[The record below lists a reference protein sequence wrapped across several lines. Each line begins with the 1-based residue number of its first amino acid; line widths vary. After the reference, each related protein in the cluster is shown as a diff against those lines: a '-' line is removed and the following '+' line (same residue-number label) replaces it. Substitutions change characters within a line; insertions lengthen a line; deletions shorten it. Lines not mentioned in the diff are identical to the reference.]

1 MNPKGKR
8 VLIIGGGITGLT
20 LAYRLQEKFFRSKEN
35 AEIILVESTPRIGGI
50 IETEQKDGFI
60 FEKGPDSFFNSKPN
74 VLSLCEDLQIE
85 NRIIGTN
92 PDYRRSFILQGDN
105 LIPVPKGFY
114 LMSPIAI
121 GPFLASPLIS
131 IFGKIRMMFDLVL
144 PRRNK
149 LADESLYDFVVRRFG
164 YEAFE
169 KIAQPMIGG
178 IYSADPKEL
187 SLKATMPQFLELEE
201 KYRSVIL
208 GLRQTMI
215 RKDDSSDVSSNTSG
229 ARYGLFASFDRGME
243 VLTDSIKDKFRSI
256 DLRLKS
262 EVTSIKKNQE
272 GWAIEINGNEILNVN
287 TVCLTAI
294 NPKISQ
300 LIQNISPKFSS
311 FFDVLDFGSLV
322 TINFVF
328 KKEQIKHSLDG
339 MGFVVPDIENRNIL
353 ACSFSSVKFPNRS
366 PEDDLL
372 LRVFVKESELNNF
385 SEKND
390 NLMIERVMKE
400 LRMIL
405 KIHGEPKHTD
415 VNFYVKSTPQY
426 KVGHLERIESLE
438 ESIRVLPGLFF
449 AGKGYRGVGIS
460 DCVVSADLT
469 SQKVYEFLNTPSI

>member
-92 PDYRRSFILQGDN
+92 PDYRRSFILQGNN

-149 LADESLYDFVVRRFG
+149 LEDESLYDFVVRRFG

-272 GWAIEINGNEILNVN
+272 GWAIEINANEILNVD

-300 LIQNISPKFSS
+300 LIQNVSPKFSS
-311 FFDVLDFGSLV
+311 FFD
-322 TINFVF
+322 
-328 KKEQIKHSLDG
+328 HSG
-339 MGFVVPDIENRNIL
+339 TKPH
-353 ACSFSSVKFPNRS
+353 S
-366 PEDDLL
+366 
-372 LRVFVKESELNNF
+372 
-385 SEKND
+385 
-390 NLMIERVMKE
+390 
-400 LRMIL
+400 
-405 KIHGEPKHTD
+405 
-415 VNFYVKSTPQY
+415 
-426 KVGHLERIESLE
+426 
-438 ESIRVLPGLFF
+438 
-449 AGKGYRGVGIS
+449 
-460 DCVVSADLT
+460 
-469 SQKVYEFLNTPSI
+469 

>member
-1 MNPKGKR
+1 
-8 VLIIGGGITGLT
+8 
-20 LAYRLQEKFFRSKEN
+20 
-35 AEIILVESTPRIGGI
+35 
-50 IETEQKDGFI
+50 
-60 FEKGPDSFFNSKPN
+60 
-74 VLSLCEDLQIE
+74 
-85 NRIIGTN
+85 
-92 PDYRRSFILQGDN
+92 
-105 LIPVPKGFY
+105 
-114 LMSPIAI
+114 MSPIAI

-149 LADESLYDFVVRRFG
+149 LEDESLYDFVVRRFG

-243 VLTDSIKDKFRSI
+243 VLTDSIKDKFISI

-328 KKEQIKHSLDG
+328 KRFTYCI
-339 MGFVVPDIENRNIL
+339 FI
-353 ACSFSSVKFPNRS
+353 
-366 PEDDLL
+366 
-372 LRVFVKESELNNF
+372 
-385 SEKND
+385 
-390 NLMIERVMKE
+390 
-400 LRMIL
+400 
-405 KIHGEPKHTD
+405 
-415 VNFYVKSTPQY
+415 
-426 KVGHLERIESLE
+426 
-438 ESIRVLPGLFF
+438 
-449 AGKGYRGVGIS
+449 
-460 DCVVSADLT
+460 
-469 SQKVYEFLNTPSI
+469 NTT

>member
-114 LMSPIAI
+114 LMSPFAK
-121 GPFLASPLIS
+121 GPFFASPLIS

-300 LIQNISPKFSS
+300 LIQNVSPKFSS

-339 MGFVVPDIENRNIL
+339 MGFVVPDIENRNIKVHML
-353 ACSFSSVKFPNRS
+353 PHTKGISSTI
-366 PEDDLL
+366 
-372 LRVFVKESELNNF
+372 LR
-385 SEKND
+385 
-390 NLMIERVMKE
+390 NLQIERKTINE
-400 LRMIL
+400 T
-405 KIHGEPKHTD
+405 E
-415 VNFYVKSTPQY
+415 
-426 KVGHLERIESLE
+426 
-438 ESIRVLPGLFF
+438 
-449 AGKGYRGVGIS
+449 GVS
-460 DCVVSADLT
+460 V
-469 SQKVYEFLNTPSI
+469 

>member
-300 LIQNISPKFSS
+300 LIQNVSPKFSS

-426 KVGHLERIESLE
+426 KVGHL
-438 ESIRVLPGLFF
+438 
-449 AGKGYRGVGIS
+449 
-460 DCVVSADLT
+460 
-469 SQKVYEFLNTPSI
+469 

>member
-1 MNPKGKR
+1 MNPNSKR
-8 VLIIGGGITGLT
+8 VLVVGGGITGLT
-20 LAYRLQEKFFRSKEN
+20 LAYRLQENFFNSKEN

-74 VLSLCEDLQIE
+74 VISLCEDLQIE

-92 PDYRRSFILQGDN
+92 PDYRRSFILQGEN

-121 GPFLASPLIS
+121 GPFFGSPLIS
-131 IFGKIRMMFDLVL
+131 VFGKIRMMLDLVL
-144 PRRNK
+144 PRRNEYE
-149 LADESLYDFVVRRFG
+149 DESLYDFVVRRFG

-208 GLRQTMI
+208 GLRKTMI
-215 RKDDSSDVSSNTSG
+215 RKDDDTDETFNTSG
-229 ARYGLFASFDRGME
+229 ARYGLFASFDKGME
-243 VLTDSIKDKFRSI
+243 VLTDSIKDKFSSV
-256 DLRLKS
+256 DLRLNS
-262 EVTSIKKNQE
+262 EVTSIAKKQE
-272 GWAIEINGNEILNVN
+272 GWTVEINRNEILNVD

-300 LIQNISPKFSS
+300 LIQNVSPKFSS
-311 FFDVLDFGSLV
+311 FFNKLDFGSLA

-328 KKEQIKHSLDG
+328 NKEQIKHPLDG
-339 MGFVVPDIENRNIL
+339 MGFVVPDIEDRNIL

-366 PEDDLL
+366 PEGDLL
-372 LRVFVKESELNNF
+372 LRVFIKESEWNNF
-385 SEKND
+385 SEKKNSSI
-390 NLMIERVMKE
+390 IERVMKE

-415 VNFYVKSTPQY
+415 VNFYLKSTPQY
-426 KVGHLERIESLE
+426 KVGHLERIEGLE
-438 ESIRVLPGLFF
+438 KSASELSGLFF

-460 DCVVSADLT
+460 DCVASADIV
-469 SQKVYEFLNTPSI
+469 SEKVYEFLNAPSI